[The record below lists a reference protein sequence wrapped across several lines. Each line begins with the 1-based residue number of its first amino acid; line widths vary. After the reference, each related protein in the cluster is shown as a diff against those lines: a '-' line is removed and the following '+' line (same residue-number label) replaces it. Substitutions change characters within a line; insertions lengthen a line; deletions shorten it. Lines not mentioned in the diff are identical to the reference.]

1 MKTAI
6 LLAISTIAF
15 NAQALTLDEYL
26 KIVIQK
32 NKLVSSYDL
41 SIEAS
46 KDKQIAGDLLL
57 SPTLTA
63 GYSVTTDKSEPITVA
78 DKRTTTLSNVGLSKK
93 FSSGT
98 TLGVTADTTKY
109 EYELPVTAGN
119 NGYSTGRVGVSLQQS
134 LWKDFFGHGTRLR
147 QDREEATNKLETL
160 GFELRKRSTLIEMES
175 DYWDYL
181 VAQEDLKLKQ
191 ANLDRAKKLESW
203 NSNRVYNGISDQ
215 SDLLQVKALSA
226 SREVQLA
233 TAKDELT
240 YREAKVRE
248 NMGLSDSEALPAF
261 TSNLMDARPYVG
273 ELSKQKDVVKIDTY
287 ITALEANVKQKVS
300 EEVVDSLRPD
310 LSLIGRYN
318 TNSYNVDHQTMQN
331 NIGKTERPT
340 TFVGVSF
347 SWMFGSDAKGSQL
360 DAAKKEALAAQYR
373 AEQAKLSGTNAWAD
387 FLRKYELTKQNV
399 VTLEKIAQLQRDRAK
414 QEQVKFS
421 KGRTITLNV
430 VTAETD
436 SAEADVT
443 YLRAKSGLRKL
454 EATTQLYMSTA
465 E

>member
-1 MKTAI
+1 MKTATI
-6 LLAISTIAF
+6 LLILVTAF
-15 NAQALTLDEYL
+15 NANALSIDDYL

-46 KDKQIAGDLLL
+46 KDKRIAGDLLL
-57 SPTLTA
+57 SPVLTG
-63 GYSVTTDKSEPITVA
+63 GYSVTTDKSEPITLA
-78 DKRTTTLSNVGLSKK
+78 DKRTTTAANLGLSKK
-93 FSSGT
+93 FSTGT
-98 TLGVTADTTKY
+98 TLGVTADTTKF
-109 EYELPVTAGN
+109 EYEMPVTAGN
-119 NGYSTGRVGVSLQQS
+119 NGYSRGGLGVSLQQS

-147 QDREEATNKLETL
+147 QDREEATSKLETL

-215 SDLLQVKALSA
+215 SDLLQVKALTA

-240 YREAKVRE
+240 FRESKIRE
-248 NMGLSDSEALPAF
+248 NMGLGDSEPLPIF
-261 TSNLMDARPYVG
+261 TSNMMDTRPYVG
-273 ELSKQKDVVKIDTY
+273 ELSKQKEVVKIDSY
-287 ITALEANVKQKVS
+287 ISTLEADVKQKVS
-300 EEVVDSLRPD
+300 EEVRDGLRPD
-310 LSLIGRYN
+310 LSLIGKYN
-318 TNSYNVDHQTMQN
+318 TSSYNVDHQEMQN
-331 NIGKTERPT
+331 NIGKTDRPV
-340 TFVGVSF
+340 TFVGVNL
-347 SWMFGSDAKGSQL
+347 SWMFGSDAKSSQVA
-360 DAAKKEALAAQYR
+360 AAKKEALAAQYR

-399 VTLEKIAQLQRDRAK
+399 ITLEKIAQLQRDRAR
-414 QEQVKFS
+414 QEQIKFS

-436 SAEADVT
+436 SAEAEVT

>member
-1 MKTAI
+1 MKTATI
-6 LLAISTIAF
+6 LLMLTTAF
-15 NAQALTLDEYL
+15 NANALSLDEYL

-46 KDKQIAGDLLL
+46 KDKQIAGDIPL

-78 DKRTTTLSNVGLSKK
+78 DKRTTTASNLGLSKK

-109 EYELPVTAGN
+109 EYELPVTLGN
-119 NGYSTGRVGVSLQQS
+119 NGYSRGGLGVSLQQS

-160 GFELRKRSTLIEMES
+160 GFELRKRATLIEMES
-175 DYWDYL
+175 DYWDYI

-191 ANLDRAKKLESW
+191 ANLDRAKKLENW

-240 YREAKVRE
+240 FRESKVRE
-248 NMGLSDSEALPAF
+248 NMGLSESEALPAF
-261 TSNLMDARPYVG
+261 TSDLMESRPYVG

-287 ITALEANVKQKVS
+287 ITSLEASVKQKVS
-300 EEVVDSLRPD
+300 EEAVDGLRPD
-310 LSLIGRYN
+310 LSLVGKYN
-318 TNSYNVDHQTMQN
+318 TSSYNVDHQTMMN
-331 NIGKTERPT
+331 NIGKTERPI
-340 TFVGVSF
+340 TFVGVTF
-347 SWMFGSDAKGSQL
+347 SWMFGSDAKSSQL
-360 DAAKKEALAAQYR
+360 AAARKEALAAQYR

-387 FLRKYELTKQNV
+387 YLRKYELTKQNV
-399 VTLEKIAQLQRDRAK
+399 ITLEKIAQLQRDRAK
-414 QEQVKFS
+414 QEQIKFS

>member
-1 MKTAI
+1 MKTII
-6 LLAISTIAF
+6 LILTLIAF
-15 NAQALTLDEYL
+15 NADALTLDEYL

-63 GYSVTTDKSEPITVA
+63 GYSVATDKSEPITVA
-78 DKRTTTLSNVGLSKK
+78 DKRTTTLSNLGLSKK

-119 NGYSTGRVGVSLQQS
+119 NGYSTGRLGVSLQQS

-160 GFELRKRSTLIEMES
+160 GFELRKRATLIEMES

-240 YREAKVRE
+240 YREAKIRE
-248 NMGLSDSEALPAF
+248 NMGLSDSEPLPMF

-287 ITALEANVKQKVS
+287 ITALEANVKQRIS
-300 EEVVDSLRPD
+300 EETVDSLRPD
-310 LSLIGRYN
+310 LSLVGRYN
-318 TNSYNVDHQTMQN
+318 TNSYNVDHQTMMN

-340 TFVGVSF
+340 TFVGVTF
-347 SWMFGSDAKGSQL
+347 SWMFGSDAKSSQL
-360 DAAKKEALAAQYR
+360 DAAKKDALAAQYR

-414 QEQVKFS
+414 QEQIKFS